1 MTNFGPSL
9 APTNSSRYCQVRLYL
24 RGDLLRVQREPDV
37 HHRGLPLPQ
46 LYHQPHHLQRHL
58 RQVQEGVQ
66 GDALHSIKMLQVG
79 RIYKLTEPV
88 SSIQQIFSNHPSMQ
102 RQS

>member
-1 MTNFGPSL
+1 MTNFGLSL
-9 APTNSSRYCQVRLYL
+9 APTNSSCYCQVRLYL

-46 LYHQPHHLQRHL
+46 LHHQPHHLQRHL

-66 GDALHSIKMLQVG
+66 GDTLHSIKMLQVC
-79 RIYKLTEPV
+79 R
-88 SSIQQIFSNHPSMQ
+88 F
-102 RQS
+102 

>member
-1 MTNFGPSL
+1 MTNFGLSL
-9 APTNSSRYCQVRLYL
+9 APTNSPSYCQVRLYL

-46 LYHQPHHLQRHL
+46 LHHQPHHLQRHL

-66 GDALHSIKMLQVG
+66 GDTLHSIKMLQVC
-79 RIYKLTEPV
+79 R
-88 SSIQQIFSNHPSMQ
+88 F
-102 RQS
+102 